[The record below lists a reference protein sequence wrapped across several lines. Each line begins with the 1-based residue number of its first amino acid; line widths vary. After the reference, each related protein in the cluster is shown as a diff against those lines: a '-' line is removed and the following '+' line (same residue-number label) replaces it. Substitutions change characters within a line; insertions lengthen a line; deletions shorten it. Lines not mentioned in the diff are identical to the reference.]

1 MGTVRI
7 EITVTGEALTDI
19 RIILLTLMR
28 SENDENELQESL
40 EDAFDEG
47 FEQGYDT
54 GYADGVWKNTQED
67 INE

>member
-7 EITVTGEALTDI
+7 EITVTGKALTDI
-19 RIILLTLMR
+19 EIVLLTLMR
-28 SENDENELQESL
+28 IESDENGLQESL

-67 INE
+67 TNE